1 MKPLTPSER
10 SALRGRAH
18 ALKPVVM
25 IGGEGLT
32 PAVLAEIERALKRHE
47 LIKIHV
53 AGDDRDARASYL
65 EQICAGT
72 GAQPVQHIGKMLVIF
87 KVRPKEEQE
96 PQRPAAKP
104 SSGRR
109 QGGGRDSAKPASRAH
124 KPIRRGLF
132 EPGKPRMP
140 ETSAD
145 GKREKTKAPRPRGR
159 PTAHAAHPVRA
170 ARASRRGGH

>member
-1 MKPLTPSER
+1 M
-10 SALRGRAH
+10 RGRAH

-53 AGDDRDARASYL
+53 AGDDREARQGYL

-72 GAQPVQHIGKMLVIF
+72 GAQPVQHIGKMLVIY
-87 KVRPKEEQE
+87 KVRPEEVE
-96 PQRPAAKP
+96 SDKASEKV

-109 QGGGRDSAKPASRAH
+109 QSEGRNSARPPSRPAH
-124 KPIRRGLF
+124 KPVRRGLF
-132 EPGKPRMP
+132 ESRKPQLPGTPADDD
-140 ETSAD
+140 SAPV
-145 GKREKTKAPRPRGR
+145 RKAGRPAISHSRGR
-159 PTAHAAHPVRA
+159 PTTRSAHPARGSRA
-170 ARASRRGGH
+170 TRRGGH